1 MEIVL
6 IGFMGT
12 GKSTIGPLL
21 ADQLDNQHMDLDQ
34 LLEQR
39 LGESVGAAFAQK
51 GEAAFRDLEHNLL
64 KDALTHPGVLSTGGG
79 AAAQVDNAA
88 LLQESGAT
96 VVLLEARDDTLV
108 KRLCADQTRPL
119 VQRLG
124 LDGVLELKHQR
135 DAQYHAVA
143 DVVVATDEG
152 TPGDVVREIL
162 EALAGESA
170 M

>member
-1 MEIVL
+1 MEVVL

-21 ADQLDNQHMDLDQ
+21 AKRLGRQHLDLDR
-34 LLEQR
+34 LLEAR
-39 LGESVGAAFAQK
+39 LGQSVGSVFAQK
-51 GEAAFRDLEHNLL
+51 GEAAFRLVEQTVLR
-64 KDALTHPGVLSTGGG
+64 DALEQPGVLSTGGG

-88 LLQESGAT
+88 VLRESGAT
-96 VVLLEARDDTLV
+96 IVLLEARDETLIE
-108 KRLCADQTRPL
+108 RLCADQTRPL

-124 LDGVLELKHQR
+124 VAGVLDLKHQR

-143 DVVVATDEG
+143 DFVVRTDDG
-152 TPGDVVREIL
+152 TPGDVVREIM
-162 EALAGESA
+162 AG